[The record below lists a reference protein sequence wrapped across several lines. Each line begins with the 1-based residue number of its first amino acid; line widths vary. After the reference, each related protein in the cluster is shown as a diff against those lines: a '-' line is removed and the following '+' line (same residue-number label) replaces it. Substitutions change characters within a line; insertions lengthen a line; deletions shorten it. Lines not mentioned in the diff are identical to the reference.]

1 MTMRKQRLTVTVDPE
16 LVEAGARAVA
26 LGEADSLSGWVSAA
40 MADKAHRDRKLEQ
53 LRDAIASY
61 EAAFGEISNEELQ
74 AQRRAD
80 RDDAV
85 VVRGGRPPTGRRPR
99 QTRARPA

>member
-61 EAAFGEISNEELQ
+61 EAAFGEITTEELQ

-80 RDDAV
+80 RDDSV

-99 QTRARPA
+99 QTRVRPA